1 MYDGAFFLI
10 PEGKYNGID
19 NNPLITVSGLTRYYH
34 LGASEVHALE
44 GVDLTVL
51 RGEFLSI
58 VGASGSGKSTLL
70 NLIGGLDTATSGDIE
85 TPAGRLNEMTS
96 KELAYYRAHSI
107 GMIFQS
113 FNLIPHRTALSNVEL
128 ALMFNGTPYNERY
141 EKSAAILTRLGLA
154 DRLHHRPD
162 DLSGGEQQRV
172 AVSRALVKNP
182 EILLADEPTGNLDK
196 ENSTAIAEILSD
208 WNRSGG
214 TVIMVTHNIDL
225 AYDYSGRVLK
235 MDYGRIIES
244 PESLK
249 GV

>member
-1 MYDGAFFLI
+1 MTIEVKDYRA
-10 PEGKYNGID
+10 ENR
-19 NNPLITVSGLTRYYH
+19 PLITVSGLTRCYR
-34 LGASEVHALE
+34 LGASEVHALD
-44 GVDLTVL
+44 GVDLTVA
-51 RGEFLSI
+51 RGEFVSI

-70 NLIGGLDTATSGDIE
+70 NLIGGLDTPTSGEIL
-85 TPAGRLNEMTS
+85 TLAGKLTEMTS

-128 ALMFNGTPYNERY
+128 ALMFNDTSYRERY
-141 EKSAAILTRLGLA
+141 EKSVAILSRLGLA

-172 AVSRALVKNP
+172 AVARALVKNP

-196 ENSTAIAEILSD
+196 ENSTAIAEIIAD
-208 WNRSGG
+208 WNKSGG
-214 TVIMVTHNIDL
+214 TVIMVTHNTDL
-225 AYDYSGRVLK
+225 AFKHSGRVLK

-244 PESLK
+244 SESLK